1 MFQNDGKNE
10 ENENSVVR
18 QQPAE
23 PTVPATAPA
32 APKPQKLFPGAV
44 KIVAVVNGEIL
55 TTEDLEN
62 RVNAFVMNTRI
73 PVNDQTRNMIIQRT
87 LQAAIDEKLKLQD
100 AEKTALS

>member
-1 MFQNDGKNE
+1 MTAKTKKTKPPL
-10 ENENSVVR
+10 SVSSLLSR
-18 QQPAE
+18 PA
-23 PTVPATAPA
+23 PATAPA

-73 PVNDQTRNMIIQRT
+73 PVNDQTRNMIVQRT
-87 LQAAIDEKLKLQD
+87 LPG
-100 AEKTALS
+100 SH